1 MSDGDSLVLAG
12 DNARVESLVMR
23 RADADAVRSQARTK
37 QWVNRIKAL
46 VETKRKQ
53 STGRRQDV
61 PETDH
66 RADRA
71 GVVCDAVCLMCAMGW
86 VRCPRSRGR

>member
-1 MSDGDSLVLAG
+1 MSDGDSQVLAG
-12 DNARVESLVMR
+12 DNARAESLVMR

-46 VETKRKQ
+46 VETKKKQ

-61 PETDH
+61 PGTDH
-66 RADRA
+66 RQT
-71 GVVCDAVCLMCAMGW
+71 
-86 VRCPRSRGR
+86 GRVWSATLCV

>member
-1 MSDGDSLVLAG
+1 MSDGDSQVLAG
-12 DNARVESLVMR
+12 DNARAESLVMR

-46 VETKRKQ
+46 VETKKNSQPAVDRMSQ
-53 STGRRQDV
+53 GPITGRQGGCGLRRCVSD
-61 PETDH
+61 
-66 RADRA
+66 
-71 GVVCDAVCLMCAMGW
+71 VCDG